1 MSRTLFRASLL
12 ALVFAPAVV
21 LAQASAPAK
30 VPAPGDVPKFE
41 PSPPSATAVPDA
53 AATAFDAHATA
64 PAGTLSCRRA
74 DPGSARPRIGLALG
88 GGGARGIAH
97 IAVIKELE
105 RLSVPIDCIAG
116 TSMGSLIGG
125 LYASGMTIDDIEK
138 LVTSLDWSATFND
151 SLTRPD
157 RSFRRK
163 RDDDLSLLTA
173 KPGIGKGGIKLA
185 PGLISGEKVILL
197 LQRLTSPVARIGNF
211 DRLPVPFRAVATDM
225 NTGEAVVL
233 SDGNLA
239 EAMRASMSIP
249 GLFRPMKIDD
259 KVLVDGGIANQV
271 PVDVVHAMGADIVI
285 AVDVGTPLLKV
296 DDSASIL
303 TYADQLSSFLTV
315 SNTKRTIEALGP
327 RDILVQPDMGDL
339 VRTGDFTKAA
349 DALRIGNEAMVALE
363 PRLRPLARPAV
374 AKDSEENSASP
385 VRTRTLP
392 RIDFVRLD
400 NKSLYADP
408 IILNKLDIRLGQT
421 LDIDQLEKGIENV
434 YGLNT
439 LDTITYDVLEE
450 NGQTGLV
457 VHVRPQTYGPQ
468 YLETGLSVFSDFR
481 GDFLVNLRLGILR
494 TPINARGGE
503 VRLLGQIGSEP
514 GLSAEIYQPLGEK
527 SRYFVGAKASYEAP
541 QLNIFT
547 NNGLREAEYELPS
560 VGLEAYAGREFGN
573 YGAFTVS
580 ASRRHGSANRLVGS
594 PELPEIDYEQ
604 GEVSWTI
611 AFDRLDSF
619 QIPRDGTFAELGQ
632 VVSRKELGAD
642 QNFIQFNL
650 DVISARA
657 IGAHSA
663 YFGVRYHDTTS
674 GVAPLASLFR
684 LGGVTRLAG
693 YRPNERFTPN
703 YALGFIGYTYELGRV
718 LNRPSILGGTLEYAH
733 VWGESDLIGPR
744 TREAHASVYYGFDSW
759 LGRFL
764 VGYGLRQGGEGTFFL
779 ELGRNR

>member
-1 MSRTLFRASLL
+1 MIRLPMQSALL
-12 ALVFAPAVV
+12 ALFLAPSLAFAQTSTPDKVPEF
-21 LAQASAPAK
+21 QPSAP
-30 VPAPGDVPKFE
+30 
-41 PSPPSATAVPDA
+41 SPTAVPDK
-53 AATAFDAHATA
+53 AATPFDAHATA
-64 PAGTLSCRRA
+64 PEGTLSCRRA
-74 DPGSARPRIGLALG
+74 DPGSTRPRIGLALG

-97 IAVIKELE
+97 VAVIKELE
-105 RLSVPIDCIAG
+105 RLGVPIDCIAG

-138 LVTSLDWSATFND
+138 LVTSLDWAATFND
-151 SLTRPD
+151 SLTRPE

-163 RDDDLSLLTA
+163 RDDDLSLLSA
-173 KPGIGKGGIKLA
+173 KPGIGKGGLKLA
-185 PGLISGEKVILL
+185 PGLLSGEKVILL
-197 LQRLTSPVARIGNF
+197 LQRLTSPVARVGEF

-233 SDGNLA
+233 ADGNLA

-249 GLFRPMKIDD
+249 GLFRPMKIGD
-259 KVLVDGGIANQV
+259 KILVDGGIANQV

-285 AVDVGTPLLKV
+285 AVDVGTPLLVV

-339 VRTGDFTKAA
+339 VRTADFTKSA
-349 DALRIGNEAMVALE
+349 DALRIGNEAMATLG
-363 PRLRPLARPAV
+363 PKLAPLARPAV
-374 AKDSEENSASP
+374 AKDSEQNSASP

-400 NKSLYADP
+400 NRSQYADAV
-408 IILNKLDIRLGQT
+408 LLHKLDIRLGQT
-421 LDIDQLEKGIENV
+421 LDIDQVETGIERV

-439 LDTITYDVLEE
+439 LDTITYDIVEE
-450 NGQTGLV
+450 NGRTGLV
-457 VHVRPQTYGPQ
+457 VHVKPQTYGPD

-481 GDFLVNLRLGILR
+481 GDFLVNLRLGVLR
-494 TPINARGGE
+494 TPINANGGE
-503 VRLLGQIGSEP
+503 LRLLGQIGSEP
-514 GLSAEIYQPLGEK
+514 GLSAELYQPLGIS
-527 SRYFVGAKASYEAP
+527 SRYFVGAKASYETP

-547 NNGLREAEYELPS
+547 DNGLREAEYELPS
-560 VGLEAYAGREFGN
+560 GGVEAYAGREFGN
-573 YGAFTVS
+573 YGALTVNVR
-580 ASRRHGSANRLVGS
+580 RRHGSANRLVGS
-594 PELPEIDYEQ
+594 PELPEIDYDQ
-604 GEVSWTI
+604 GEIGWTL

-619 QIPRDGTFAELGQ
+619 QIPRDGTYAAFGQ
-632 VVSRKELGAD
+632 VLSRKALGAD
-642 QNFIQFNL
+642 ENFVQLNV

-674 GVAPLASLFR
+674 GIAPLPSLFR
-684 LGGVTRLAG
+684 LGGVTRLPG

-703 YALGFIGYTYELGRV
+703 YALAFVGYTYELGRV
-718 LNRPSILGGTLEYAH
+718 LNRPSILGGTLEYARL
-733 VWGESDLIGPR
+733 WGESDLIGPR
-744 TREAHASVYYGFDSW
+744 EREAHASVYYGFDSW

-764 VGYGLRQGGEGTFFL
+764 FGYGLRQGGEGTFFI